1 MVRLI
6 INKKFYLKGILI
18 LAILIFSSQFS
29 KAEIL
34 IFKNCKNNNYTYE
47 KNEYILDLNKGMMTR
62 EFIYDNKS
70 YKKIRSNDITAKK
83 KNITT
88 KGVTKVNGLIV
99 SEIAGYPAFY
109 TQLIFND
116 VEKSIK
122 IKTVLNNTE
131 GVSLISKCQKI
142 IKFKKQA

>member
-1 MVRLI
+1 M
-6 INKKFYLKGILI
+6 KKTLILI
-18 LAILIFSSQFS
+18 PVLFLFQNLT
-29 KAEIL
+29 AEI
-34 IFKNCKNNNYTYE
+34 IVFKDCSSKQYKYE
-47 KNEYILDLNKGMMTR
+47 KNDYTLDLRKELMTR
-62 EFIYDNKS
+62 EFIYAEES
-70 YKKIRSNDITAKK
+70 YEKLRLNDITIKK
-83 KNITT
+83 ENKTT
-88 KGVTKVNGLIV
+88 KGVIKVDGLIV
-99 SEIAGYPAFY
+99 SEISGYPAFY